1 MASSKLSKFVVA
13 VDNTDINTEEGK
25 LWKSVISMA
34 AFDAVKKTEYDVYAN
49 REIQEARNWFRN
61 KNWDFHYV
69 CNLAGMNPDYVHFKM
84 MRQIN
89 KIEKGMKK
97 WSEKSA
103 PDVSV
108 MAT

>member
-13 VDNTDINTEEGK
+13 VDNTDIKTEEGK

-34 AFDAVKKTEYDVYAN
+34 AYDAVKKTEYDVYAS
-49 REIQEARNWFRN
+49 REILEARNWFRH
-61 KNWDFHYV
+61 KSWDFHYV
-69 CNLAGMNPDYVHFKM
+69 CNLAGMNPEYVHFKM

-103 PDVSV
+103 PDASV
-108 MAT
+108 TAT

>member
-61 KNWDFHYV
+61 KSWDFHYV

-89 KIEKGMKK
+89 KIEKGMKQ
-97 WSEKSA
+97 WSKRPALGASA
-103 PDVSV
+103 T
-108 MAT
+108 AT

>member
-1 MASSKLSKFVVA
+1 
-13 VDNTDINTEEGK
+13 
-25 LWKSVISMA
+25 MA

-61 KNWDFHYV
+61 KSWDFNYV

-89 KIEKGMKK
+89 KIEKGMKQ
-97 WSEKSA
+97 WSKRSA
-103 PDVSV
+103 LDASV

>member
-13 VDNTDINTEEGK
+13 VDNTDIKTEEGK

-34 AFDAVKKTEYDVYAN
+34 AYDAVKKTEYDVYAS
-49 REIQEARNWFRN
+49 REILEARNWFRN
-61 KNWDFHYV
+61 KGWDFHYV

-89 KIEKGMKK
+89 KIEKGMKQ
-97 WSEKSA
+97 WSKRSA
-103 PDVSV
+103 LDASV
-108 MAT
+108 TAT

>member
-13 VDNTDINTEEGK
+13 VDNTDIKTEEGK

-34 AFDAVKKTEYDVYAN
+34 AYDAVKKTEYDVYAS
-49 REIQEARNWFRN
+49 REILEARNWFRH
-61 KNWDFHYV
+61 KSWDFHYV
-69 CNLAGMNPDYVHFKM
+69 CNLAGMNPEYVHFKM
-84 MRQIN
+84 MKQIN

-103 PDVSV
+103 PDASV
-108 MAT
+108 TAT

>member
-13 VDNTDINTEEGK
+13 VDNTNINSEEGK

-34 AFDAVKKTEYDVYAN
+34 AYDAVKKTEYDVYAS
-49 REIQEARNWFRN
+49 REILEARNWFRN
-61 KNWDFHYV
+61 KSWDFHYV

-89 KIEKGMKK
+89 KIEKGMKQ
-97 WSEKSA
+97 WSKRSA
-103 PDVSV
+103 LDASV
-108 MAT
+108 TAT